1 MILRGFIL
9 PVIIFYFR
17 SALICEICRKYH
29 SSPVI
34 IFSAVSIIMFI
45 FIDHFIKEIMGL
57 IRIENMEFYS
67 FHGHFKEEQIVGNKF
82 LVDLAIETDMK
93 IPSSSDNL
101 KDAVDYQR
109 VYQIIKFEMEKKS
122 HLLEHIAGRIID
134 AIYAEMKGI
143 QKITVKVSK
152 MNPPMGGKI
161 GSVSVELS
169 R

>member
-1 MILRGFIL
+1 
-9 PVIIFYFR
+9 
-17 SALICEICRKYH
+17 
-29 SSPVI
+29 
-34 IFSAVSIIMFI
+34 
-45 FIDHFIKEIMGL
+45 MGL
-57 IRIENMEFYS
+57 IRIESMEFYS
-67 FHGHFKEEQIVGNKF
+67 FHGHFKEERIVGNKF
-82 LVDLAIETDMK
+82 IVDLTIETDMK
-93 IPSSSDNL
+93 VPSESDNL

-109 VYQIIKFEMEKKS
+109 VYQIIKLEMEKKS

-143 QKITVKVSK
+143 KKIAVKVSK